1 MTNQRIIALSFIIGL
16 LVVIFPAHTILLDF
30 RFPPE
35 KTAISPAF
43 NRISKPEDVAHSQP
57 SIKTPLPSEIQVS
70 NPQLNLEINPDQIW
84 SHLENIVGE
93 RSTENHREYT
103 RHYLI
108 EQLRTFGFSTELQPF
123 EQGVNIVAKRATD
136 DPNAATLLIG
146 AHYDTVVNSPG
157 ADDNASGIAVLL
169 EIARLFGSTP
179 TETSLE
185 IVFFDQEELGLL
197 GSFAFTS
204 RPENLQTLR
213 HVIILDMVGY
223 ACRVEGCQQYPTG
236 LNVQPLLEANGIT
249 PGNKGEFLVVVGEIQ
264 HRDLLKSFQQLPSN
278 LSNRNLPP
286 ILPLPI
292 PLKGVLTPDVLRSD
306 HAPFWYQ
313 NIAAVLV
320 TDTANLRSPYYHQPT
335 DTLANLDPE
344 FLMGSAQVLV
354 NVITQLL
361 EN

>member
-1 MTNQRIIALSFIIGL
+1 MTNQRLVALCLIIGILIVILPGKTTL
-16 LVVIFPAHTILLDF
+16 LEFQFTS
-30 RFPPE
+30 E
-35 KTAISPAF
+35 NTKISPAF
-43 NRISKPEDVAHSQP
+43 NRISKTADFVNSQKP
-57 SIKTPLPSEIQVS
+57 IKTPLPSEIKVS
-70 NPQLNLEINPDQIW
+70 NPQPNTEINQDQIW
-84 SHLENIVGE
+84 SHLENLVGE
-93 RSTENHREYT
+93 RYTENHREYT

-108 EQLRTFGFSTELQPF
+108 KQLQKFGFSLDLQPF
-123 EQGVNIVAKRATD
+123 EEGINIVAKRATD

-157 ADDNASGIAVLL
+157 ADDNASGIAVIL

-179 TETSLE
+179 TATSLE
-185 IVFFDQEELGLL
+185 IVFFDQEELGLF

-223 ACRVEGCQQYPTG
+223 ACRVEGCQHYPTG
-236 LNVQPLLEANGIT
+236 LNVQPLLEVNGIT

-264 HRDLLKSFQQLPSN
+264 HRDLLESFQQLPSN
-278 LSNRNLPP
+278 LSNQTLPP

-292 PLKGVLTPDVLRSD
+292 PLKGILTPDVLRSD
-306 HAPFWYQ
+306 HAPFWDQ

-320 TDTANLRSPYYHQPT
+320 TDTANLRSPHYHQPT

-354 NVITQLL
+354 NVVTQLL

>member
-1 MTNQRIIALSFIIGL
+1 MTNKRILTLFLIIGL
-16 LVVIFPAHTILLDF
+16 LVVILQGKTTLLDF
-30 RFPPE
+30 RFIPE
-35 KTAISPAF
+35 NTAISPDP
-43 NRISKPEDVAHSQP
+43 NRISKTADFASSQKL
-57 SIKTPLPSEIQVS
+57 IKTSLPSEIQVS
-70 NPQLNLEINPDQIW
+70 SSQLNKEINPDQIW

-93 RSTENHREYT
+93 RTTENHREFT
-103 RHYLI
+103 RNYLI
-108 EQLRTFGFSTELQPF
+108 EQLQKFGFSTDLQPF
-123 EQGVNIVAKRATD
+123 EQGVNIVAKRSTD

-157 ADDNASGIAVLL
+157 ADDNGSGIAVIL

-179 TETSLE
+179 TTNSLE
-185 IVFFDQEELGLL
+185 IVFFDQEELGLW

-213 HVIILDMVGY
+213 HVIVLDMVGY
-223 ACRVEGCQQYPTG
+223 ACRVEGCQNYPTG
-236 LNVQPLLEANGIT
+236 LNIEPLLPANGVT
-249 PGNKGEFLVVVGEIQ
+249 SSDKGEFLVVVGEAQ
-264 HRDLLKSFQQLPSN
+264 YQDLLKSFQGISSN
-278 LSNRNLPP
+278 SSELNLPP
-286 ILPLPI
+286 IVTLPI
-292 PLKGVLTPDVLRSD
+292 PLKGILTPDVLRSD

-335 DTLANLDPE
+335 DTLANLDRE

-354 NVITQLL
+354 NVVTQLL